1 MGVWAYRRVGVLG
14 IFSYLI
20 GRIGPI
26 SSIYSYLLYFASYFA
41 ACIYRFVFARIRRYA
56 TREPSN
62 PSTASTKAQMRNL
75 RHLRIIKV
83 CAHRPP
89 SAAEVCFTIPNL
101 RFGFVFSPSM
111 WCNIFLT

>member
-1 MGVWAYRRVGVLG
+1 MGVWAC
-14 IFSYLI
+14 
-20 GRIGPI
+20 GRIGV
-26 SSIYSYLLYFASYFA
+26 SAW
-41 ACIYRFVFARIRRYA
+41 
-56 TREPSN
+56 TSN
-62 PSTASTKAQMRNL
+62 PLDQSPRRNL
-75 RHLRIIKV
+75 RNLRIIKV